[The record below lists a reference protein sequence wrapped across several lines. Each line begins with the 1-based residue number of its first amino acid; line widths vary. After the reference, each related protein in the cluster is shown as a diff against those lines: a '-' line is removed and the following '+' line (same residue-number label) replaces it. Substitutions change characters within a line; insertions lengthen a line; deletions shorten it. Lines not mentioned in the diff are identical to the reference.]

1 MADGEIV
8 FSFEVDSK
16 KAQAELDRVGRKMQ
30 SLEDKAKTLEVLK
43 LPLEDEAKRLGA
55 ELDNAKAKLVETQ
68 NAPAGQYSAD
78 QIAAQQETVASLQ
91 TQWDAVTKK
100 IEQYNGQ
107 INAANVSM
115 QVQESRAN
123 ELTQT
128 VAGLKQQE
136 EEAAAAA
143 EKQAAATERTK
154 KIAESIKTAFSGI
167 GSAIF
172 QGVSSGVRRVPGL
185 LKNAFSSGV
194 NAVKSFGRAV
204 SSAMKNLNAFSKLT
218 DALHGKFKRL
228 GRTIKSALVFS
239 VIYKGLRTLKT
250 QIASYLSVDD
260 ALNAALGRLKSAF
273 LTAFQPIY
281 DTVVPS
287 LTTLVNALASAVNT
301 LATFTSA
308 LFGTTASQAQANA
321 KALYEQAEA
330 TESAGSAAEDAAG
343 ALAGFDEINKLSD
356 SSGGGGSA
364 STSTSTPQFDAELGT
379 TMFDSWGE
387 AFSAFLDKII
397 KKLPDL
403 NTALESSA
411 AKMNTFAES
420 LLDMFSFDGVEGK
433 IKTLASGVADAL
445 DNMIAKINWN
455 QLGAAFGA
463 GMNTI
468 IWFAVE
474 FVDTFDWLQLGSSIA
489 GAINGAVSQ
498 IDWYALGRLLFSG
511 VKIGLQTMAG
521 LIMGLDMVELAQ
533 AASSIATGF
542 FDSISDTIAAI
553 DWKKIGN
560 QIKTF
565 LVNLDWAGIATA
577 AAQAAGAVVGAA
589 VSLVW
594 DTIKSAWNNVVNWW
608 HENAI
613 EDGKFTIEGLFQGIE
628 QAVANIG
635 NWIKDHIFTP
645 FINGFKRVFGI
656 SSPSKVMAEQG
667 KYLMQGVKQG
677 IMGSIQS
684 VVTAFSSLWTTIKD
698 WWAATVAPVFTID
711 FWKAKFSA
719 IGDALVQ
726 KIKDAINA
734 AISLFNTFIDWI
746 NDKMEFS
753 WDSLSIAGQE
763 IIPAGSFQLLS
774 IPNIPYLASG
784 AVIPPNREFLAV
796 LGDQTSGNNI
806 EAPEALIRKI
816 VREESGGG
824 SNYLLREILAA
835 IREGKVIQV
844 GKKQLGKVVNEALS
858 EMNRASGVAT
868 I

>member
-30 SLEDKAKTLEVLK
+30 NLADKAKTLESLK

-55 ELDNAKAKLVETQ
+55 ELDNAKAKLVEMQ
-68 NAPAGQYSAD
+68 SAPAGQYSAD

-107 INAANVSM
+107 INAANASL
-115 QVQESRAN
+115 QVQQNRAN
-123 ELTQT
+123 ELAQT

-154 KIAESIKTAFSGI
+154 QIAEGFKTAFSGI

-185 LKNAFSSGV
+185 LKNAFSAGV
-194 NAVKSFGRAV
+194 NAAKTFGRAV
-204 SSAMKNLNAFSKLT
+204 SSAMKNLNVFSKLT

-239 VIYKGLRTLKT
+239 VIYKGLGTLKT
-250 QIASYLSVDD
+250 QIASYLSVDE

-281 DTVVPS
+281 DTVVPA

-343 ALAGFDEINKLSD
+343 TLAGFDEINKLSD

-387 AFSAFLDKII
+387 AFSAFLDNLINNGLP
-397 KKLPDL
+397 KLQQALL
-403 NTALESSA
+403 NA
-411 AKMNTFAES
+411 ASDVNEFAEKM
-420 LLDMFSFDGVEGK
+420 LDTFTFDGVADK
-433 IKTLASGVADAL
+433 IKALGSGIADAL
-445 DNMIAKINWN
+445 NKTVKNIDWN
-455 QLGAAFGA
+455 NLGSAIGA
-463 GMNTI
+463 GINT
-468 IWFAVE
+468 AVL
-474 FVDTFDWLQLGSSIA
+474 FVGTLITTFNWLELGSSLA
-489 GAINGAVSQ
+489 QSFNGMVSQ
-498 IDWYALGRLLFSG
+498 IDWRAFGELLFAG
-511 VKIGLQTMAG
+511 VKIGVQTLAG
-521 LIMGLDMVELAQ
+521 FLMSVNMVELAS
-533 AASSIATGF
+533 AASNLAKGF
-542 FDSISDTIAAI
+542 FDSVTATIASI
-553 DWKKIGN
+553 DWQKIGE
-560 QIKTF
+560 QIRTL
-565 LVNLDWAGIATA
+565 LVNIDWAGVAESVATA
-577 AAQAAGAVVGAA
+577 AGSVVGAA
-589 VSLVW
+589 FELLWGFIKDAWGNVVDWWYEVAYEDGQFTIGGLLQGIWDGIKNIAQWIKEHIFQPFIDGFKKVFGIHSPSKELAALGKQLMTGLKEGIIGSIENVITGFRNLW
-594 DTIKSAWNNVVNWW
+594 DTIKGWW
-608 HENAI
+608 
-613 EDGKFTIEGLFQGIE
+613 Q
-628 QAVANIG
+628 Q
-635 NWIKDHIFTP
+635 
-645 FINGFKRVFGI
+645 
-656 SSPSKVMAEQG
+656 
-667 KYLMQGVKQG
+667 Y
-677 IMGSIQS
+677 
-684 VVTAFSSLWTTIKD
+684 
-698 WWAATVAPVFTID
+698 VAPVFTIAW
-711 FWKAKFSA
+711 WKEKFSV
-719 IGDALVQ
+719 IGEALAQ
-726 KIKDAINA
+726 KIKDAINT

-746 NDKMEFS
+746 NEKMHFS
-753 WDSLSIAGQE
+753 WDDIKIGGKTIVQ
-763 IIPAGSFQLLS
+763 AGSVQLIN

-796 LGDQTSGNNI
+796 LGDQKSGTNI
-806 EAPEALIRKI
+806 EAPLSTIKQAVAEVLA
-816 VREESGGG
+816 SMGGG
-824 SNYLLREILAA
+824 NNEQTAYLVLDELVL
-835 IREGKVIQV
+835 GKVIYRLNKAESNRI
-844 GKKQLGKVVNEALS
+844 GVNLAE
-858 EMNRASGVAT
+858 V
-868 I
+868 

>member
-30 SLEDKAKTLEVLK
+30 NLADKAKTLESLK
-43 LPLEDEAKRLGA
+43 LPLEDDAKRLGA
-55 ELDNAKAKLVETQ
+55 ELDAAKAKLAEMQ

-107 INAANVSM
+107 INAANASM

-143 EKQAAATERTK
+143 EKQSAAMERARQ
-154 KIAESIKTAFSGI
+154 IAEGFKSAFSGI
-167 GSAIF
+167 GSSIF
-172 QGVSSGVRRVPGL
+172 QGVSSGIRSIPHL
-185 LKNAFSSGV
+185 ITKAFSGGV
-194 NAVKSFGRAV
+194 SAVRKFGAALAAATKKFNVFSRI
-204 SSAMKNLNAFSKLT
+204 SDAFGSKLQRIS
-218 DALHGKFKRL
+218 RL
-228 GRTIKSALVFS
+228 ASRVFVYSMITKAFRAIRSQASALLLTNDS
-239 VIYKGLRTLKT
+239 LT
-250 QIASYLSVDD
+250 
-260 ALNAALGRLKSAF
+260 AALARLKSAL
-273 LTAFQPIY
+273 LTAFQPIL
-281 DTVVPS
+281 DAVVPA
-287 LTTLVNALASAVNT
+287 LTSLVNHLASAINSVT
-301 LATFTSA
+301 EFTAA
-308 LFGTTASQAQANA
+308 LFGTTASQAQENA
-321 KALYEQAEA
+321 KALYDQAEA
-330 TESAGSAAEDAAG
+330 TEEAG
-343 ALAGFDEINKLSD
+343 AAASDASKSLASFDEINKLSSE
-356 SSGGGGSA
+356 SSGS
-364 STSTSTPQFDAELGT
+364 STESTVTPQFDAA
-379 TMFDSWGE
+379 FDSTVYDTWAA

-411 AKMNTFAES
+411 AKMNTFTEN

-433 IKTLASGVADAL
+433 IKTLASGVANAL

-474 FVDTFDWLQLGSSIA
+474 FVDSFDWLQLGSSIA

-594 DTIKSAWNNVVNWW
+594 DAIKSAWDNVVNWW

-796 LGDQTSGNNI
+796 LGDQKSGTNVEAPLATIKQAVAEVLASMGGGNN
-806 EAPEALIRKI
+806 EQTA
-816 VREESGGG
+816 
-824 SNYLLREILAA
+824 YLVLDELVL
-835 IREGKVIQV
+835 GKVIYRLNKAESNRI
-844 GKKQLGKVVNEALS
+844 GVNLAE
-858 EMNRASGVAT
+858 V
-868 I
+868 